1 MAGQRSD
8 GKSDDKKPAAKTSNG
23 NQDTVL
29 TSIFAKLDSL
39 TKETN
44 DRAANTD
51 SILQSISDKV
61 DNFSTTVSNIK
72 EELGQ
77 LKSEVIKEKRET
89 RRHDARL
96 SDLEKKLEFA
106 ERDSRKSSI
115 VLDGVE
121 EGKEKSLITILENL
135 LGDLQVS
142 FGTSECDKI
151 FRRGKKWA
159 PGRDSRQHLGRS

>member
-115 VLDGVE
+115 VLDSVE
-121 EGKEKSLITILENL
+121 EGKEKSLITILESFWATCKL
-135 LGDLQVS
+135 VLGPVNATKS
-142 FGTSECDKI
+142 SGGEKS
-151 FRRGKKWA
+151 RP
-159 PGRDSRQHLGRS
+159 PGRDSRQHLG